1 MQHTTLEISHSER
14 PDQSKMSEDLW
25 SCMEIKRNKKWQFS
39 QHLKVE
45 VSDKDLPIC
54 SSVINLTC

>member
-39 QHLKVE
+39 QHLKAE
-45 VSDKDLPIC
+45 VS
-54 SSVINLTC
+54 N